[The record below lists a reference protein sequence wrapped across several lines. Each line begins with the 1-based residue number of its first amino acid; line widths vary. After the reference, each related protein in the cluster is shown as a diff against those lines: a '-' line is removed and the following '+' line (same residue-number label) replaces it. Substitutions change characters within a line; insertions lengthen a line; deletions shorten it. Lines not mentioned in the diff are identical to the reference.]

1 MEMLAT
7 KVGYYARE
15 KEVINKRMKEL
26 ESFSKPLLSKIKEV
40 LNKNDITYY
49 ASIGRAV
56 EQLEKKMAYTTN
68 KYLNENSLNIENSK
82 DIVKLCIKPKSELE
96 KFELNTH
103 YEFLGKKGGF
113 INKST
118 KIVSIA
124 NCVSFFSDNIGDNY
138 LLKNNQGITNESYYL
153 NLNNMLETYVGLS
166 FDEIGKNEY
175 TSRYEE
181 YLYFAKTLRS
191 NSKDK
196 NAIVICTQNLEY
208 HSKPKKAILS
218 YSVNVYI

>member
-1 MEMLAT
+1 MEMLAK

-15 KEVINKRMKEL
+15 KEVINNKMKEL
-26 ESFSKPLLSKIKEV
+26 ESFSKPLLNRIKQV

-49 ASIGRAV
+49 ASIGRAI

-68 KYLNENSLNIENSK
+68 KYLNEEALSIENSK
-82 DIVKLCIKPKSELE
+82 DIVKLFIKPKEELE

-103 YEFLGKKGGF
+103 YESLGKNGF
-113 INKST
+113 VNKST

-181 YLYFAKTLRS
+181 FLYFAKTLKS
-191 NSKDK
+191 NSNDK
-196 NAIVICTQNLEY
+196 NAIVICVQNLEY

>member
-7 KVGYYARE
+7 KVGYYATE
-15 KEVINKRMKEL
+15 KEIINSKMKEL
-26 ESFSKPLLSKIKEV
+26 ESFSKPLLSRIKQV
-40 LNKNDITYY
+40 LNSNDITYY
-49 ASIGRAV
+49 ASIGRAI

-68 KYLNENSLNIENSK
+68 KYLNEGSLSIENSK
-82 DIVKLCIKPKSELE
+82 DIVKLYIKSKEELE
-96 KFELNTH
+96 QFELNTH
-103 YEFLGKKGGF
+103 FESLGKKSGF

-124 NCVSFFSDNIGDNY
+124 NCVSYFSDNIGDNY
-138 LLKNNQGITNESYYL
+138 LLKNKQGITNESYYL
-153 NLNNMLETYVGLS
+153 NLNDMLEKYVGLS
-166 FDEIGKNEY
+166 FDKIGKNEY

-181 YLYFAKTLRS
+181 YLYFANNLKT